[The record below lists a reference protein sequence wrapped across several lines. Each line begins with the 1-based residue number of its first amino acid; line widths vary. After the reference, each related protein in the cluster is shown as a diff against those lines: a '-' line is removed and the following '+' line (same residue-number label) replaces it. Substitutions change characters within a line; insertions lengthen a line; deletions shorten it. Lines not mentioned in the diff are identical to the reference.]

1 MKLRSHKN
9 WELNNMATSKNYFY
23 ALGRR
28 KTATAR
34 ARLYTGG
41 KGSIT
46 INNQPATEYLSGSIG
61 LENELRKPFELLEK
75 PKDFDV
81 TIVVNGGGLNGQ
93 VDASKLAIAKTLAL
107 LDESNRGT
115 LKKAGLLK
123 RDSREKERKK
133 FGLKRARKAEQYTK
147 R

>member
-1 MKLRSHKN
+1 MSEN
-9 WELNNMATSKNYFY
+9 SNYY
-23 ALGRR
+23 YGLGRR

-34 ARLYTGG
+34 ARLFTGG
-41 KGSIT
+41 KGEIT
-46 INNQPATEYLSGSIG
+46 INGKPAAQYLDGS
-61 LENELRKPFELLEK
+61 EHFMHELVKPMAILEK
-75 PKDFDV
+75 TKEYNV
-81 TIVVNGGGLNGQ
+81 SLIVEGGGVTGQ
-93 VDASKLAIAKTLAL
+93 VDACKLAISKAL
-107 LDESNRGT
+107 STLDESNRGS

>member
-1 MKLRSHKN
+1 
-9 WELNNMATSKNYFY
+9 MAASKNYY
-23 ALGRR
+23 YGLGRR

-34 ARLYTGG
+34 ARLHTGG
-41 KGSIT
+41 EGKII
-46 INNQPATEYLSGSIG
+46 INKQEAKEYLSGSES
-61 LENELRKPFELLEK
+61 LENELRKPFAVLEK
-75 PKDFDV
+75 PTDFDV

-93 VDASKLAIAKTLAL
+93 VDASKLAISKAL
-107 LDESNRGT
+107 STLDEANRGT
-115 LKKAGLLK
+115 LKKAGLMK

>member
-1 MKLRSHKN
+1 
-9 WELNNMATSKNYFY
+9 MAVSKNYFY

-34 ARLYTGG
+34 ARLFTGG
-41 KGSIT
+41 KGTIT
-46 INNQPATEYLSGSIG
+46 INNQTSEEYLSNSTY

-75 PKDFDV
+75 LKDFDV
-81 TIVVNGGGLNGQ
+81 TILVSGGGLNGQ
-93 VDASKLAIAKTLAL
+93 VEACRLAIAKSLVT
-107 LDESNRGT
+107 LDETNRGT

>member
-1 MKLRSHKN
+1 
-9 WELNNMATSKNYFY
+9 MASKNYYY

-41 KGSIT
+41 KGQIT
-46 INNQPATEYLSGSIG
+46 INNKPVAEYLAGSEM
-61 LENELRKPFELLEK
+61 LEAEMRKPFTTLEK
-75 PKDFDV
+75 PTDFDV
-81 TIVVNGGGLNGQ
+81 TIIVSGGGMAGQ
-93 VDASKLAIAKTLAL
+93 VDACKLAISKALAVL
-107 LDESNRGT
+107 EEGNRGT

-133 FGLKRARKAEQYTK
+133 YGLKRARKAEQYTK

>member
-1 MKLRSHKN
+1 
-9 WELNNMATSKNYFY
+9 MAISKNYY
-23 ALGRR
+23 YGLGRR

-46 INNQPATEYLSGSIG
+46 INDKPAAEYLSGSSI
-61 LENELRKPFELLEK
+61 LDNELRKPLVLLEK
-75 PKDFDV
+75 PDDFDI
-81 TIVVNGGGLNGQ
+81 TLVVKGGGLNGQ
-93 VDASKLAIAKTLAL
+93 VDAAKLAISKAL
-107 LDESNRGT
+107 STLDEANRGT

>member
-1 MKLRSHKN
+1 
-9 WELNNMATSKNYFY
+9 MASKNYFY
-23 ALGRR
+23 GLGRR

-41 KGSIT
+41 KGTIT
-46 INNQPATEYLSGSIG
+46 INNKPAAEYLSGSEM
-61 LENELRKPFELLEK
+61 LEVELRKPFTTLEK
-75 PKDFDV
+75 PEDFDV
-81 TIVVNGGGLNGQ
+81 TIVVSGGGLNGQ
-93 VDASKLAIAKTLAL
+93 VDACKLAMSKALAT
-107 LDESNRGT
+107 LDEGNRGT
-115 LKKAGLLK
+115 LKKAGLMK

>member
-1 MKLRSHKN
+1 
-9 WELNNMATSKNYFY
+9 MASKNYFY
-23 ALGRR
+23 GLGRR

-41 KGSIT
+41 KGTIT
-46 INNQPATEYLSGSIG
+46 INNKPAAEYLSGSEM
-61 LENELRKPFELLEK
+61 LEVELRKPFTTLEK
-75 PKDFDV
+75 PEDFDV
-81 TIVVNGGGLNGQ
+81 TIVVSGGGLNGQ
-93 VDASKLAIAKTLAL
+93 VDACKLSMSKALAT
-107 LDESNRGT
+107 LDEGNRGT
-115 LKKAGLLK
+115 LKKAGLMK

>member
-1 MKLRSHKN
+1 
-9 WELNNMATSKNYFY
+9 MASKNYFY
-23 ALGRR
+23 GLGRR

-41 KGSIT
+41 KGNIT
-46 INNQPATEYLSGSIG
+46 INNKPAAEYLSGSSM
-61 LENELRKPFELLEK
+61 LENELRKPFTTLEK
-75 PKDFDV
+75 PNDFDV
-81 TIVVNGGGLNGQ
+81 TIVVSGGGLNGQ
-93 VDASKLAIAKTLAL
+93 VDACKLAMSKAL
-107 LDESNRGT
+107 STLDEGNRGT